1 MTNEQREV
9 CQKIRE
15 WQNLYKNVKNKNME
29 EDREDKQAPGL
40 ATMGLKLK
48 EVAEQQDSNLKD
60 LQSTLEALQHV
71 REEERKRDEERL
83 ISLLES
89 FIETTEQSL
98 IELKNLQNESQQKSE
113 NEG

>member
-1 MTNEQREV
+1 MTNKQREI

-29 EDREDKQAPGL
+29 EDREGKQAPEL
-40 ATMGLKLK
+40 ATIGLKLK

-71 REEERKRDEERL
+71 IEEEAERQAERYF
-83 ISLLES
+83 SLLES
-89 FIETTEQSL
+89 FIQTTEQSL
-98 IELKNLQNESQQKSE
+98 TELKKLQEGIES
-113 NEG
+113 